1 MEINI
6 EIINYELREAIEER
20 SKQKIIN
27 CYQCGKCSAGCPS
40 VNIMDAPPHE
50 IVRMLQL
57 GLIAEVFKMNSPWYC
72 TSCFTCVSRCPRAID
87 IARIM
92 EALRYY
98 NLNEEFQSF
107 DPHVL
112 SDEVK
117 ARLPQQAMVTLWRK
131 GT

>member
-6 EIINYELREAIEER
+6 EIINFELREAIEER
-20 SKQKIIN
+20 SNQKLIN

-40 VNIMDAPPHE
+40 VHLMDVSPHE

-57 GLIAEVFKMNSPWYC
+57 GLIDDVFKVNSPWYC

-87 IARIM
+87 IAKIM

-98 NLNEEFQSF
+98 NLNAAVHLF
-107 DPHVL
+107 DPNTL

-117 ARLPQQAMVTLWRK
+117 DKIPQQALVSLWRK
-131 GT
+131 RT